1 MFQVPK
7 LSPELCSV
15 LDLLILVLLNLVVD
29 IDQQLNDE
37 DDLLL
42 LLVLKLL
49 GEDLVDSILLLQQ
62 RLALIDQLG
71 GVLVV
76 GLELFNSLLHVAS
89 VVAHLLSVL
98 DGRLALDFSSS
109 IVSNILLL
117 IELAIGDKRDDQ

>member
-117 IELAIGDKRDDQ
+117 IQLAIGDKRDDQ

>member
-76 GLELFNSLLHVAS
+76 GLELVNSLLHVAS